1 LPRENERRSI
11 PKGSRQARAVANER
25 HDKEPPPRMRIPSS
39 SSPWTLALTLALCAA
54 LAPVSQAQA
63 ADPLAFQFTT
73 DQGDYTR
80 GEQAV
85 LTIQVK
91 NTSALP
97 LVINFSNGQQY
108 DFTARDASGA
118 TIWTWSTGKSFDP
131 SGSQR
136 VLAAGETWTIQ
147 ETWDFVTDGG
157 QGVLDGS
164 YTVSGTFLGNYLGK
178 TGAKSGEQA
187 VTLTTPDYLQVAVT
201 TDKSAYGRFDTATLT
216 LTVTNTAPYALTIDF
231 NSAQL
236 YDFSATSSSG
246 TTAWTWSNGKT
257 FDPTPQ
263 EVVLAPGESLQYQ
276 TTWGLT
282 QNNGLPASS
291 GTYTV
296 RGTFLGSY
304 YGQQGTKA
312 GETPIQIRS
321 LL

>member
-1 LPRENERRSI
+1 
-11 PKGSRQARAVANER
+11 
-25 HDKEPPPRMRIPSS
+25 M
-39 SSPWTLALTLALCAA
+39 TLALCAA

-63 ADPLAFQFTT
+63 ADPLSFQFTA
-73 DQGDYTR
+73 DKAGYTR
-80 GEQAV
+80 SEQAV

-108 DFTARDASGA
+108 DFAARDASGA
-118 TIWTWSTGKSFDP
+118 TVWTWSTGKSFDP

-136 VLAAGETWTIQ
+136 VLAAGETWTLQ
-147 ETWDFVTDGG
+147 ETWAFVTDGG

-164 YTVSGTFLGNYLGK
+164 YTVSGTFLGNYVGK
-178 TGAKSGEQA
+178 TGSKSGEQA
-187 VTLTTPDYLQVAVT
+187 VTLTTPDALQVTFT
-201 TDKSAYGRFDTATLT
+201 TDKSSYGRLDTATLT
-216 LTVTNTAPYALTIDF
+216 LTVTNTAPYALTVDF

-246 TTAWTWSNGKT
+246 TTVWSWSNGKT

-263 EVVLAPGESLQYQ
+263 EIVLAPGESRQYQ

-282 QNNGLPASS
+282 QNNGLAAPS

-296 RGTFLGSY
+296 RGTFLGIY
-304 YGQQGTKA
+304 YGQQGTKDGA
-312 GETPIQIRS
+312 AQIQIRP

>member
-1 LPRENERRSI
+1 MWI
-11 PKGSRQARAVANER
+11 K
-25 HDKEPPPRMRIPSS
+25 SS
-39 SSPWTLALTLALCAA
+39 SAPWTLALTLALCAA

-63 ADPLAFQFTT
+63 ADPLAFQFTA
-73 DQGDYTR
+73 DKADYTR

-85 LTIQVK
+85 LTVQVK

-97 LVINFSNGQQY
+97 LVINFSSGKQY
-108 DFTARDASGA
+108 DFAARDASGA
-118 TIWTWSTGKSFDP
+118 TVWTWSTGKSFDP

-136 VLAAGETWTIQ
+136 VLAAGETWTLQ
-147 ETWDFVTDGG
+147 ETWAFVTDAG
-157 QGVLDGS
+157 QGVLDGG
-164 YTVSGTFLGNYLGK
+164 YTVSGTFLGNYVGK
-178 TGAKSGEQA
+178 TGSKSGEQA
-187 VTLTTPDYLQVAVT
+187 LTLTTPDALQVAFT
-201 TDKSAYGRFDTATLT
+201 TDKSSYGRFDTAVLT
-216 LTVTNTAPYALTIDF
+216 LTVTNTAPYALNLVF

-236 YDFSATSSSG
+236 YDFSATSSAG
-246 TTAWTWSNGKT
+246 ATVWTWSNGKT

-263 EVVLAPGESLQYQ
+263 EVVLAPGESLQFQ

-312 GETPIQIRS
+312 GESQIQIRP